1 MKKLLLI
8 PALIILAVPALWAE
22 KTVAELNPDFV
33 ELMVQAL
40 RPKNEGAVFGYRNE
54 VQPLS
59 LFWFTDI
66 HGDAEEFGRLID
78 FYNGYEK
85 YFDGMICTGDLVC
98 DSAEG
103 SDFTYWSKTPGHEKV
118 MSVIGN
124 HDVLRNHNDDANKN
138 RKDAL
143 SMAES
148 YARYFA
154 PFIDKW
160 GAVYESGK
168 TYYYRDYDA
177 KNVRL
182 IVLDTMLW
190 SRREPKAAASQL
202 AWFKKTLAG
211 AKEKDL
217 SVLVAAHFTLNKTE
231 KIPCNFTVTTYLGDY
246 EDGDCDAIL
255 KAVDDFMKSGGKF
268 VCYIAGH
275 THNDFILR
283 SKTYPKQLEIVSDAA
298 CDWQS
303 DAYSESARVPGTR
316 SRDLANAFVV
326 DTSRHLV
333 KLIRIGANRD
343 SFMRSKNGITLDYVT
358 QEIISQY

>member
-1 MKKLLLI
+1 MKKLLVLL
-8 PALIILAVPALWAE
+8 ALLTAAVPALSAE

-124 HDVLRNHNDDANKN
+124 HDVLRHHNDDANKN

-168 TYYYRDYDA
+168 TYYYRDYP
-177 KNVRL
+177 KSKVRF
-182 IVLDTMLW
+182 IVLDCML
-190 SRREPKAAASQL
+190 RRSQDKEAVEGQLRWFGECLTGARVKGYTVAVAYHFPMWESVRFEDSNFNWRSEISNAWYSEL
-202 AWFKKTLAG
+202 ALFQAEVDRFKKKGGDFALW
-211 AKEKDL
+211 
-217 SVLVAAHFTLNKTE
+217 
-231 KIPCNFTVTTYLGDY
+231 LG
-246 EDGDCDAIL
+246 
-255 KAVDDFMKSGGKF
+255 
-268 VCYIAGH
+268 GH
-275 THNDFILR
+275 THCDYTNISPD
-283 SKTYPKQLEIVSDAA
+283 YPDQICVCVCAA
-298 CDWQS
+298 TRFKCVVMTRQ
-303 DAYSESARVPGTR
+303 EGTK
-316 SRDLANAFVV
+316 SQDIANALIIDPDSGTFKV
-326 DTSRHLV
+326 
-333 KLIRIGANRD
+333 IRIGCDIDTSGVVRR
-343 SFMRSKNGITLDYVT
+343 FMTVDYKTGKVLAR
-358 QEIISQY
+358 E